1 MSFIKHQEDKG
12 SLFVW
17 TKHSQA
23 KMRQYMLSESR
34 VKRVIRN
41 PKRVEEGIAPK
52 TLASMQKAG
61 SKKHPYEIWV
71 MYVIEKSKVKKDP
84 TGSRKRLQKSKFG
97 NKIRVI
103 SAWKYPGITK
113 PGDPIPIPP
122 DIFEEIMISLAKTS
136 LKAKSER

>member
-1 MSFIKHQEDKG
+1 MNFIKHKENKNPAFG
-12 SLFVW
+12 ENFVSRSARNKESLFVW

-23 KMRQYMLSESR
+23 KMRQYMLSENR

-71 MYVIEKSKVKKDP
+71 MYQLVSERGRRIK
-84 TGSRKRLQKSKFG
+84 
-97 NKIRVI
+97 VI

-122 DIFEEIMISLAKTS
+122 DIFEEIIKDLET
-136 LKAKSER
+136 

>member
-1 MSFIKHQEDKG
+1 MEEKNKNSI
-12 SLFVW
+12 FVW

-23 KMRQYMLSESR
+23 KMFEYNLSENR

-41 PKRVEEGIAPK
+41 PQRVEKGIAPQ

-61 SKKHPYEIWV
+61 SKKHPYEIWT
-71 MYVIEKSKVKKDP
+71 MYQIKKSKIKN
-84 TGSRKRLQKSKFG
+84 QKSKL
-97 NKIRVI
+97 IVI

-122 DIFEEIMISLAKTS
+122 DIFEEIFRN
-136 LKAKSER
+136 LKLET

>member
-1 MSFIKHQEDKG
+1 MSFIKNKENKEG
-12 SLFVW
+12 LFVW
-17 TKHSQA
+17 TKHSEA
-23 KMRQYMLSESR
+23 KMHQYMLSESR

-41 PKRVEEGIAPK
+41 PQRVEEGIAPK

-71 MYVIEKSKVKKDP
+71 MYVIEKSKVKNEKP
-84 TGSRKRLQKSKFG
+84 KFG

-103 SAWKYPGITK
+103 SAWKYPGITN

-122 DIFEEIMISLAKTS
+122 DIFEEIIKQLGTQI
-136 LKAKSER
+136 